1 MKLFQDSITIFYK
14 DLVLDLRSMENVFAM
29 LFFSIIVIMVFSF
42 ALPADDK
49 SHALLAPGVFWV
61 TFLLA
66 GILSLNKSFQIEKD
80 NYCLEALLLSPISRG
95 AIFLGKMGWNVCF
108 ILLIQLLVIPV
119 FSLLFYGPFLNNIF
133 ELLLLSLL
141 TAIGFSSLGTMLS
154 ALTVDV
160 RFKEI
165 ILPIL
170 LFPLL
175 VPLLLASVKI
185 TQVVLTDGSLM
196 DVTDWIKLLIGFDV
210 IFLVISYL
218 TFEYVMEI

>member
-1 MKLFQDSITIFYK
+1 MKLFKDGATILIK
-14 DLVLDLRSMENVFAM
+14 DMVLDLRSMENLFAM
-29 LFFSIIVIMVFSF
+29 LFFSIIVIMIFSF
-42 ALPADDK
+42 ALPIDEK

-80 NYCLEALLLSPISRG
+80 NSCLESLLLSPVSRG
-95 AIFLGKMGWNVCF
+95 AIFLGKMGWNICF
-108 ILLIQLLVIPV
+108 IVIIQLLVIPV
-119 FSLLFYGPFLNNIF
+119 FSLLFYGPFLAHLP
-133 ELLLLSLL
+133 ELFILSFM

-154 ALTVDV
+154 ALTIDV

-170 LFPLL
+170 LFPLI

-185 TQVVLTDGSLM
+185 TQAVLM
-196 DVTDWIKLLIGFDV
+196 DGAFDQVIDWIKLLVGFDI
-210 IFLVISYL
+210 IFLVVSYL

>member
-1 MKLFQDSITIFYK
+1 MKLIRDSITIFLK
-14 DLVLDLRSMENVFAM
+14 DLVLDIRSLENIFAM
-29 LFFSIIVIMVFSF
+29 LFFSIIVIMIFSF

-80 NYCLEALLLSPISRG
+80 NFCLESLLLSPVSRG

-119 FSLLFYGPFLNNIF
+119 FSLLFYGPFLDNF
-133 ELLLLSLL
+133 LELFLLSFI

-175 VPLLLASVKI
+175 VPLLLASVKV
-185 TQVVLTDGSLM
+185 TQVVLTDELLFQAA
-196 DVTDWIKLLIGFDV
+196 DWIKLLIGFDV